1 LGQFRTVL
9 EQFGT
14 EQEQFGTDQG
24 QLGNVPNCPTQ
35 INGLQFF
42 QKNDILSKEISN
54 TSKEENLVI
63 NSEIYNLLIKK
74 ISEERVLQNE
84 PMKKHT
90 SFKIGGNA
98 EFFVKVKTI
107 EEIRY
112 VLNLCKENDIELTI
126 VGNGSNLLV
135 KDNGIEGITL
145 KIEIDYIEIEDI
157 ENNQAIITV
166 GAGVLLG
173 KLAQILLK
181 NSISGF
187 EFASGIPGTIGGA
200 VKMNAGA
207 YGSEFKDIVIET
219 TCMNLDGEIFTLTN
233 EEQKFEYRRSIFK
246 DEKYIILESK
256 LLLKYVEDSKI
267 IKEKMDEYKN
277 SRLEKQPIEFPS
289 AGSTFKRG
297 ADFIT
302 AKLIDE
308 CGLKGYSVGDAEVS
322 TKHAGFVINK
332 GNATANDVLK
342 LVEIIKKSIFDKFG
356 KVIELE
362 IEIVGK

>member
-1 LGQFRTVL
+1 M
-9 EQFGT
+9 
-14 EQEQFGTDQG
+14 
-24 QLGNVPNCPTQ
+24 
-35 INGLQFF
+35 
-42 QKNDILSKEISN
+42 
-54 TSKEENLVI
+54 I
-63 NSEIYNLLIKK
+63 NSEIYNLLTDK
-74 ISEERVLQNE
+74 IPEERVLQNE

-107 EEIRY
+107 DEISY
-112 VLNLCKENDIELTI
+112 VLNLCKENNIGLTI

-135 KDNGIEGITL
+135 KDNGIEGIVL
-145 KIEIDYIEIEDI
+145 KIEIDHVEIDDI
-157 ENNQAIITV
+157 ETAMIEKKEITRNIESSENVEKNQVIITV

-207 YGSEFKDIVIET
+207 YGAEFKDIVIET
-219 TCMNLDGEIFTLTN
+219 TCMNVDGEIFTLNN
-233 EEQKFEYRRSIFK
+233 EEQKFEYRRSIYK

-256 LLLKYVEDSKI
+256 LLLNYVEDSKI
-267 IKEKMDEYKN
+267 IKEKMDEYKA
-277 SRLEKQPIEFPS
+277 SRIEKQPIEFPS

-332 GNATANDVLK
+332 GNATANDVLE
-342 LVEIIKKSIFDKFG
+342 LVEIIKKSIYEKFG

-362 IEIVGK
+362 IEVVGK